1 MTNRHPIPAEDK
13 LLGFN
18 INTESGRVLLAT
30 SGDTATLAA
39 IEQGLRASI
48 RLRRLAA
55 TMETALR
62 RQKAAAVQAERQSLR
77 DAERA
82 ERRNDAIRRAR
93 GLPTGSADLGI
104 PAVAS

>member
-1 MTNRHPIPAEDK
+1 MTHRHAIPSEDK
-13 LLGFN
+13 RLAFEVITEAGR
-18 INTESGRVLLAT
+18 INLALA
-30 SGDTATLAA
+30 GDAATLAA
-39 IEQGLRASI
+39 IEHGIAAAS

-62 RQKAAAVQAERQSLR
+62 RQKAAAIQAERIALR

-82 ERRNDAIRRAR
+82 ERRNDDIRRAR

-104 PAVAS
+104 PGAPA

>member
-1 MTNRHPIPAEDK
+1 MTDRHAIPAEDK
-13 LLGFN
+13 RLAFEV
-18 INTESGRVLLAT
+18 ITEAGRISLALA
-30 SGDTATLAA
+30 GDTATLAA

-62 RQKAAAVQAERQSLR
+62 RQKAAAVQAERQSIR

-82 ERRNDAIRRAR
+82 ERRNDAIRRER
-93 GLPTGSADLGI
+93 GLPTGSGDLAMPGM
-104 PAVAS
+104 PT

>member
-1 MTNRHPIPAEDK
+1 MSDRHAIPSEDK
-13 LLGFN
+13 RLAFEVITEAGR
-18 INTESGRVLLAT
+18 INLALA
-30 SGDTATLAA
+30 GDCATLAA
-39 IEQGLRASI
+39 IEQGLRAAS

-62 RQKAAAVQAERQSLR
+62 RQKAAAVNAERIALR

-82 ERRNDAIRRAR
+82 ERRNDDIRRAR

-104 PAVAS
+104 PGAPA

>member
-1 MTNRHPIPAEDK
+1 MAHRHAIPSEDK
-13 LLGFN
+13 LLGFS
-18 INTESGRVLLAT
+18 INTESGRILLAT

-39 IEQGLRASI
+39 IEQGIAAAS

-62 RQKAAAVQAERQSLR
+62 RQKAAAIQAERIAAR

-82 ERRNDAIRRAR
+82 ERRNDQIRRER
-93 GLPTGSADLGI
+93 GMPTGQPDLAI
-104 PAVAS
+104 PNF

>member
-1 MTNRHPIPAEDK
+1 MTERHAIPAEDK

-39 IEQGLRASI
+39 IERGLAAAS

-62 RQKAAAVQAERQSLR
+62 RQKAAAINAERVALR

-82 ERRNDAIRRAR
+82 ERRNDAIRRER
-93 GLPTGSADLGI
+93 GLPTGRDDLAI
-104 PAVAS
+104 PGMAQ